1 MALLEGVSSTD
12 DASRREGEEEGG
24 EAVVGG
30 ATLELL
36 YFVFLAARAR
46 SEGGWLGSDACIAV
60 KLCAREAMS
69 AAGIP
74 ARKRGARNSK
84 M

>member
-1 MALLEGVSSTD
+1 MALLEGVSLGGETSTGD
-12 DASRREGEEEGG
+12 TPRREVEEEGG

-30 ATLELL
+30 ETDEEVRAT
-36 YFVFLAARAR
+36 
-46 SEGGWLGSDACIAV
+46 SEGVCLGSDACIAV

-84 M
+84 I

>member
-12 DASRREGEEEGG
+12 DTSRREVEEEGG
-24 EAVVGG
+24 EAVASGETDEEV
-30 ATLELL
+30 
-36 YFVFLAARAR
+36 RAS
-46 SEGGWLGSDACIAV
+46 SEGGWLGSDSCIAV

-84 M
+84 I

>member
-12 DASRREGEEEGG
+12 DTSRREVEEEGG
-24 EAVVGG
+24 EASGETDEEV
-30 ATLELL
+30 
-36 YFVFLAARAR
+36 RAS
-46 SEGGWLGSDACIAV
+46 SEGGWLDSDACIAV

-84 M
+84 I

>member
-12 DASRREGEEEGG
+12 DTSRREVEEEGG
-24 EAVVGG
+24 ETVAGG
-30 ATLELL
+30 ETDEE
-36 YFVFLAARAR
+36 VRAS
-46 SEGGWLGSDACIAV
+46 SEGGWLGSDSCIAV

-74 ARKRGARNSK
+74 ARKRGARNSNI
-84 M
+84 

>member
-1 MALLEGVSSTD
+1 MALLEGVSLGGETSTD
-12 DASRREGEEEGG
+12 DTSRREGEE
-24 EAVVGG
+24 AVVGG
-30 ATLELL
+30 ETDEE
-36 YFVFLAARAR
+36 VRAS

-84 M
+84 I

>member
-1 MALLEGVSSTD
+1 MALLEGVSSRD
-12 DASRREGEEEGG
+12 DTSRREVEEEGG
-24 EAVVGG
+24 EASGETDEEV
-30 ATLELL
+30 
-36 YFVFLAARAR
+36 RAS

-84 M
+84 I

>member
-12 DASRREGEEEGG
+12 DTSRREVEEDGGEE
-24 EAVVGG
+24 VVGG
-30 ATLELL
+30 ETGDEEE
-36 YFVFLAARAR
+36 RAS
-46 SEGGWLGSDACIAV
+46 SEGGWLGSDSCIAV

-84 M
+84 I

>member
-12 DASRREGEEEGG
+12 DTSRREVEEEGG
-24 EAVVGG
+24 EAVAGG
-30 ATLELL
+30 ETDEE
-36 YFVFLAARAR
+36 VRAS

-74 ARKRGARNSK
+74 ARKSGARNSK
-84 M
+84 I